1 MTAQRAT
8 PLTKSTFAYTELRR
22 RIVSGEIAP
31 GTRLDLNELCEFLNV
46 SRMPVREALSRL
58 DAQGLVEIR
67 PQAATVVSPLSVGD
81 LRDTYDARIAL
92 ETMLAGAAAEHV
104 DRDLIQEM
112 QREIDRQRACAD
124 ADDLEGFLV
133 SDRAFHDLLYERAQ
147 MPRTRDIVLRL
158 RDVADRYIYL
168 FLQAASH
175 RRESI
180 GEHAVLLEHCA
191 QGNRVKLQ
199 KAVETHIRRGRDM
212 LLEQF
217 KRADVDG
224 EIDGASQ
231 A

>member
-31 GTRLDLNELCEFLNV
+31 GTRLDLAELCEVLNV

-67 PQAATVVSPLSVGD
+67 PQAATVVSPLSVAD

-92 ETMLAGAAAEHV
+92 ETMLAGAAAGHV
-104 DRDLIQEM
+104 DGELIDQM
-112 QREIDRQRACAD
+112 QREIDRQRACAEV
-124 ADDLEGFLV
+124 DDLESFLV

-147 MPRTRDIVLRL
+147 MPRTRDIVSRL

-168 FLQAASH
+168 FLQAAPH

-180 GEHAVLLEHCA
+180 GEHEVLLEHCA
-191 QGNRVKLQ
+191 RGERAKLQ
-199 KAVETHIRRGRDM
+199 KAVEAHIRRGRDM
-212 LLEQF
+212 LLERF
-217 KRADVDG
+217 KRADEG
-224 EIDGASQ
+224 EIDGRSPA
-231 A
+231 